1 MSRFSQAE
9 INEVVE
15 VYRTALEDAIADL
28 GAKSARET
36 VQAHAR
42 ELVAEEDEQLAD
54 LLQQLDESDF
64 GEPIWNLEEEILD
77 DRLDPDFDH
86 IDLSDS
92 ADDTGA
98 DTDGADTDD
107 PAAEDE
113 NSEESA
119 DPLTAESDDEPV
131 SADPSADVDA
141 DSMLAALDSLITASG
156 VSAAELGSF
165 GAAAAARGS
174 QNAAEEDYDDELDD
188 DFDALDELD
197 INLDDLPDF
206 SADLD

>member
-15 VYRTALEDAIADL
+15 IYRTALEDAIADL

-92 ADDTGA
+92 ADGTGA
-98 DTDGADTDD
+98 DADDA
-107 PAAEDE
+107 AAEDE
-113 NSEESA
+113 NSDESA

-131 SADPSADVDA
+131 SANASADIDA